1 MTQPVIL
8 CFGALSLITWAI
20 VRQDQ
25 LSMFTGDWFSPLFVL
40 LGGTFIALSVSKDRE
55 NLLIERLEAFRTG
68 CILFGAVGTLIPI
81 VAIMGGM
88 DNPMM
93 IGPAHAL
100 ALTPLL
106 WAACLNYIAKLVII
120 SKSGGGQVALS

>member
-1 MTQPVIL
+1 MIKTLFLSTGAVGLVVFAIL
-8 CFGALSLITWAI
+8 RTG
-20 VRQDQ
+20 Q
-25 LSMFTGDWFSPLFVL
+25 LAMFLDLFSPLFVL
-40 LGGTFIALSVSKDRE
+40 LGGIFIAFSVSKDRE

-120 SKSGGGQVALS
+120 SKSGGG